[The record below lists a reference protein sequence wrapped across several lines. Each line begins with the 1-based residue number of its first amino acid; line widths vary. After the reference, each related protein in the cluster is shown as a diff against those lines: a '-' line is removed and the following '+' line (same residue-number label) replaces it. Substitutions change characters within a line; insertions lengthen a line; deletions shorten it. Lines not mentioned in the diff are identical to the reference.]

1 MRKQESIYSLKI
13 EKIRHLGGLGLVKF
27 SEVSDCAYVF
37 CEDTFVCKED
47 ILDEIKEYRGGEFF
61 IVVEKGVS
69 FEQNDTRNMLEDLA
83 EYLYY
88 SQELYEDWYEEFMKQ
103 TTNEDLEQITE
114 VIKRIIK
121 RVPTCYEPGEEIE
134 FDM

>member
-1 MRKQESIYSLKI
+1 
-13 EKIRHLGGLGLVKF
+13 
-27 SEVSDCAYVF
+27 
-37 CEDTFVCKED
+37 
-47 ILDEIKEYRGGEFF
+47 
-61 IVVEKGVS
+61 
-69 FEQNDTRNMLEDLA
+69 MLEDLA